1 MMGRKS
7 LSPILQRELEKNLDA
22 GVTLSEGWLSST
34 SAEHHG
40 LTISLDE
47 VDHIM
52 GTIIRALKSSSKG
65 SFPLHHQSCSK
76 AVAAIARYGMGPV
89 TPDEKKRHILHS
101 LAKPLSDCLLAT
113 QVTLSSGAALC
124 LKSLVD
130 SENWRFASSETINE
144 VCQTVS
150 GALEMH
156 EVINHHMALVMS
168 LAKHNGLLIE
178 AYARLLVRS
187 ALRILSC
194 KISVGDSRERLL
206 AILMLSCLMRYLDPR
221 SILSEMGL
229 VIEQLA
235 VCVESSNET
244 LHVRKTAFDA
254 LQLAKGI
261 FSENVCESGDDSTVS
276 SPISMSMNRRLLR
289 RYENDSS
296 DEEGLVDDNSFSL
309 YGEGA
314 GRYRRCTDNGDRQS
328 YVESAEFKSIKR
340 AVPESKGNCYG
351 SYTPNRKRMWWGF
364 LILVVIFSFSVWEG
378 HRGGL
383 YDLVPT

>member
-22 GVTLSEGWLSST
+22 GVTLSEGWLLSA

-40 LTISLDE
+40 LTISLNE

-52 GTIIRALKSSSKG
+52 ETIIRTLKSSSEG

-76 AVAAIARYGMGPV
+76 AVAAIARYGMGPA
-89 TPDEKKRHILHS
+89 TPDEKKRHIIHS

-113 QVTLSSGAALC
+113 QETVSSGAALC

-130 SENWRFASSETINE
+130 SENWRFASNETINE

-156 EVINHHMALVMS
+156 EDINHHMALVMS

-187 ALRILSC
+187 ALHVLSC
-194 KISVGDSRERLL
+194 KISDEDSRERLL

-235 VCVESSNET
+235 VCVQSSTET
-244 LHVRKTAFDA
+244 IHVRKAAFDA
-254 LQLAKGI
+254 LQLAKRI
-261 FSENVCESGDDSTVS
+261 FSENVCDSGDDSTIS
-276 SPISMSMNRRLLR
+276 SPISMSMNRSLLR

-296 DEEGLVDDNSFSL
+296 DEEGLVDDNNVSL
-309 YGEGA
+309 SGQNA
-314 GRYRRCTDNGDRQS
+314 ARYRRCTENWDKQS
-328 YVESAEFKSIKR
+328 YLESSELKSIKR
-340 AVPESKGNCYG
+340 AVPKNKGYRYG
-351 SYTPNRKRMWWGF
+351 SYTQNRKRMWWGF
-364 LILVVIFSFSVWEG
+364 LILVVIFSFLAWEG
-378 HRGGL
+378 HRDGL